1 MRTPNYR
8 QAKRH
13 REETRK
19 QKHQQKLDKK
29 LQRPPDSP
37 ATADVEP
44 PVADKGTE
52 DAP

>member
-19 QKHQQKLDKK
+19 AKHQQKLDKK
-29 LQRPPDSP
+29 LQRGPDSP
-37 ATADVEP
+37 PAPGTEP
-44 PVADKGTE
+44 PAEEKGTE
-52 DAP
+52 DTP

>member
-19 QKHQQKLDKK
+19 QKHQQKLERKS
-29 LQRPPDSP
+29 QRGPESPPS
-37 ATADVEP
+37 TGTEP
-44 PVADKGTE
+44 PVQEKGTE

>member
-19 QKHQQKLDKK
+19 QKQQQKLDKK

-37 ATADVEP
+37 ASPGEEP
-44 PVADKGTE
+44 PVADKGTG
-52 DAP
+52 DAS